1 MKIST
6 VLIKRQD
13 GNHTVHLNLYDGG
26 VLIGRSVPEQES
38 VVVVA
43 GQPIHLDLVPL
54 HGEAT
59 FNFNVGDGN
68 ASFTVNI
75 PSDIVDEVG
84 GVANLFS
91 VLRLSNEGNLSAE
104 TSLDF
109 MPNGSL
115 FTSNA
120 TLDGLQFGT
129 YAMDIT
135 FSDSSETPHEL
146 VGSCTVS
153 PFILDANGSTVNCQ
167 VELRRRGVIGG
178 NILAVL
184 GVNVYDTDMKPVVG
198 SGIYAD
204 GKLLG
209 ITGSGTFGTPGYVK
223 LLMHE
228 GNYSLRA
235 QNEWWYGDENVTL
248 APLDVKNIDFILDTL
263 DCVPVDTV
271 KDAYFSDEAKEVGR
285 ARLPNGNCLVW
296 DGRYWRLNSITGAIQ
311 RYRDYRAPSNYTYLK
326 FNPAQGT
333 CPTDYQ
339 KVITTDRI
347 TEDGVPSY
355 ETYCT
360 PISNPG
366 SMFEPDARLLVSPYC
381 LGSDTLFN
389 WWRTSDPTKTTVAHS
404 CGYQATK
411 QTCPTGWSL
420 SGSQCTALLPF

>member
-1 MKIST
+1 MS
-6 VLIKRQD
+6 
-13 GNHTVHLNLYDGG
+13 H
-26 VLIGRSVPEQES
+26 
-38 VVVVA
+38 
-43 GQPIHLDLVPL
+43 
-54 HGEAT
+54 
-59 FNFNVGDGN
+59 
-68 ASFTVNI
+68 
-75 PSDIVDEVG
+75 
-84 GVANLFS
+84 
-91 VLRLSNEGNLSAE
+91 EGNLSAE

-109 MPNGSL
+109 ASNGSL

-120 TLDGLQFGT
+120 TLSGLQFGT

-135 FSDSSETPHEL
+135 FSDSSEMPQEL

-184 GVNVYDTDMKPVVG
+184 GVNVYNTDMEPVIG

-248 APLDVKNIDFILDTL
+248 APLDVKNVDFILDTL

-271 KDAYFSDEAKEVGR
+271 QDAYASNEAKEVGR
-285 ARLPNGNCLVW
+285 ARLPNGTCLVW

-311 RYRDYRAPSNYTYLK
+311 RYRAYQSPSSTTYYIHS
-326 FNPAQGT
+326 PAEGSCQ
-333 CPTDYQ
+333 TDYQ
-339 KVITTDRI
+339 RAVDGTLTT
-347 TEDGVPSY
+347 DGVPANM
-355 ETYCT
+355 TYCT

-366 SMFEPDARLLVSPYC
+366 TQYSSDARLLLDPHCSNN
-381 LGSDTLFN
+381 LILFN
-389 WWRTSDPTKTTVAHS
+389 WWRTSDPTRTTHSHS
-404 CGYQATK
+404 CGRQASK
-411 QTCPTGWSL
+411 LTCPTGWSL